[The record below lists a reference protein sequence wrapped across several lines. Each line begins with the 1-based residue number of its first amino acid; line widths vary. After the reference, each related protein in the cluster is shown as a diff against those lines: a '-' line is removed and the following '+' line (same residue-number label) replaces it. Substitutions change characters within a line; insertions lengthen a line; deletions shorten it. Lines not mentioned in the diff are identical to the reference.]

1 MRLPADSFEWV
12 TLAFY
17 LARTAPTDALVHE
30 MEKVAERLV
39 HIHGLTAIE
48 ADTARTLARA
58 SVTFDKFD
66 WAKEKETYD

>member
-17 LARTAPTDALVHE
+17 LARTAPTDELAQE
-30 MEKVAERLV
+30 MERTAERLV
-39 HIHGLTAIE
+39 EIHRLSVAE
-48 ADTARTLARA
+48 AETARTLARA

-66 WAKEKETYD
+66 WAKEKETE